1 MKRYKLR
8 KYEMPR
14 MVQAS
19 LESEGIIC
27 YSTEFS
33 LRVDPSNNINYFEEG
48 GSPAEPLDIEF

>member
-1 MKRYKLR
+1 
-8 KYEMPR
+8 MPR